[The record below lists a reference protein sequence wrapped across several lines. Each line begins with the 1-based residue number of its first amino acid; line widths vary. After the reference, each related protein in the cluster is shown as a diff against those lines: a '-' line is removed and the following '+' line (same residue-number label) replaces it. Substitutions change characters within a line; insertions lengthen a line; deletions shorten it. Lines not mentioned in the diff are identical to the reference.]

1 MKRSI
6 TILLIMGCL
15 ITMCACSGGVAK
27 NTVYSAE
34 DLMDKQVGI
43 LSDTP
48 TYHYLSGFENAGVN
62 IRSFTNEDVML
73 GDISA
78 GLLDCAVMDEVR
90 ANAAVESYSK
100 LKVLEDPAIIQ
111 EFSVVTALESSSLL
125 KVINDAIDTLTLDG
139 TIKEITDGYI
149 LGTDY
154 VYVSPEDIEYSG
166 SLTLGVNAIGKPYAN
181 YGSMGNLVGM
191 DIDIARALCDYMGVE
206 LVVRDAGG
214 GDLREFV
221 RSGKADLAMGC
232 LVANDKDMELV
243 DFSQTYYT
251 STQVII
257 VRKK

>member
-1 MKRSI
+1 M
-6 TILLIMGCL
+6 
-15 ITMCACSGGVAK
+15 
-27 NTVYSAE
+27 
-34 DLMDKQVGI
+34 
-43 LSDTP
+43 
-48 TYHYLSGFENAGVN
+48 
-62 IRSFTNEDVML
+62 
-73 GDISA
+73 
-78 GLLDCAVMDEVR
+78 
-90 ANAAVESYSK
+90 
-100 LKVLEDPAIIQ
+100 
-111 EFSVVTALESSSLL
+111 
-125 KVINDAIDTLTLDG
+125 
-139 TIKEITDGYI
+139 
-149 LGTDY
+149 
-154 VYVSPEDIEYSG
+154 
-166 SLTLGVNAIGKPYAN
+166 NAIGKPYAY